1 MSQSATARGQ
11 WAPRSRRRPPGS
23 RRRRPRRPRSPSV
36 RPGPRGPGL
45 CWRGFRMSK
54 QPRNLNA
61 VFGRFRRR
69 MLAAELPTG
78 AVERR
83 DTGNASEPARRTMP
97 ATLPDPPPRLPV
109 RSAWR
114 VRPRRARRRHAP
126 SPRWPLKLRVGPGSA
141 SAPARP
147 RDRKEIRRS
156 EVIAVLDRARAL
168 RVELARITDDH
179 DEGPPFGGQRHQPR
193 LTPGGYCTKRGVSPP
208 PARKRRTRP
217 SGGSKR

>member
-1 MSQSATARGQ
+1 
-11 WAPRSRRRPPGS
+11 
-23 RRRRPRRPRSPSV
+23 
-36 RPGPRGPGL
+36 
-45 CWRGFRMSK
+45 MSK

-83 DTGNASEPARRTMP
+83 DIDNASEPARRTMP
-97 ATLPDPPPRLPV
+97 ATPPDPPRRLPGPG
-109 RSAWR
+109 AWWR

-147 RDRKEIRRS
+147 RDRKEIRRPH
-156 EVIAVLDRARAL
+156 AVADAPVRPATARS
-168 RVELARITDDH
+168 
-179 DEGPPFGGQRHQPR
+179 GGRRP
-193 LTPGGYCTKRGVSPP
+193 Y
-208 PARKRRTRP
+208 PARLAIQP
-217 SGGSKR
+217 SGGVRRGSRLVRGPHSNSERGRPDRRMIAFSVPARNSPWSGTGMVTVPTLPVFCITTWLPRLLTSPKP